1 MRLTKGYNKVRA
13 MRRGLLVLL
22 FLLSLATAGAKT
34 RIMLISDPHVMGPGL
49 LISEGEAWENAIY
62 YDRKLNDYSRAIFDE
77 VIAIALKEKPDLFL
91 ISGDLTKDGEWLSH
105 KYVVSKLY
113 ELKAVG
119 IQPFVIPGNHDLGT
133 PEALYF
139 DDDDS
144 YKADTINAKQFV
156 ELYRD
161 FGYGEG
167 SEREATTLSWCYEPI
182 DGLVLIGLDTGH
194 DGDPLNGVVSTTT
207 LRWMSEQAKKAT
219 KAGKRVLMM
228 MHHTLFPHVTNT
240 EKFSS
245 TYCVKLGVKR
255 DDGSYSYYGYS
266 DIRDY
271 LADAGGA
278 VVLSGHVHASDIAK
292 DANYNFTRTVHDICT
307 ASCAAF
313 PNPYRLL
320 TLNDDGAT
328 MRIQTRYITELPGV
342 DDFAALA
349 EERMTQGLVNLV
361 NNISHSL
368 EVAELFA
375 DIFKI
380 HVAGNE
386 PENPRQQEFL
396 MKYEEE
402 LPRMKENVMIN
413 NYLTAYGVTFDELT
427 QMVHSMLEDKSYY
440 GNPARESLDD
450 DLNTTIPVH
459 GDGWTAIRG
468 VKVGDRRQESGDRSR
483 EEWYTLQGVKIA
495 KPGRKGV
502 YIHKDASGTQ
512 LIHNK

>member
-13 MRRGLLVLL
+13 MRRGLLALL
-22 FLLSLATAGAKT
+22 FLLSLAPAGAKT

-167 SEREATTLSWCYEPI
+167 SEREATTLSWCCEPI

-207 LRWMSEQAKKAT
+207 LRWM
-219 KAGKRVLMM
+219 GHKRLV
-228 MHHTLFPHVTNT
+228 
-240 EKFSS
+240 SS
-245 TYCVKLGVKR
+245 MNCKGQSVR
-255 DDGSYSYYGYS
+255 
-266 DIRDY
+266 
-271 LADAGGA
+271 
-278 VVLSGHVHASDIAK
+278 
-292 DANYNFTRTVHDICT
+292 C
-307 ASCAAF
+307 
-313 PNPYRLL
+313 
-320 TLNDDGAT
+320 
-328 MRIQTRYITELPGV
+328 
-342 DDFAALA
+342 
-349 EERMTQGLVNLV
+349 
-361 NNISHSL
+361 
-368 EVAELFA
+368 ELFFIQ
-375 DIFKI
+375 D
-380 HVAGNE
+380 
-386 PENPRQQEFL
+386 
-396 MKYEEE
+396 
-402 LPRMKENVMIN
+402 
-413 NYLTAYGVTFDELT
+413 VTFCLFDELC
-427 QMVHSMLEDKSYY
+427 
-440 GNPARESLDD
+440 
-450 DLNTTIPVH
+450 
-459 GDGWTAIRG
+459 
-468 VKVGDRRQESGDRSR
+468 
-483 EEWYTLQGVKIA
+483 
-495 KPGRKGV
+495 
-502 YIHKDASGTQ
+502 
-512 LIHNK
+512 